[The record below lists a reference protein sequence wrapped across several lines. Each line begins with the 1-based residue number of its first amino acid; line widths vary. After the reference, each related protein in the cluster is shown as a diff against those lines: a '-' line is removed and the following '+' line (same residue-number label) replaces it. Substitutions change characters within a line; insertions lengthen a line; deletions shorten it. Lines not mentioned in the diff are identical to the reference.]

1 MIQWASVTPTAPPRL
16 RPRPPTVQV
25 RTGDKCQHVSTHN
38 VCHTCDHGG
47 AADSLCTVPC
57 VHIVIISPGPAS
69 PGRCCVKCNCGQY
82 FTLATMDNCKKFAVI
97 VSITTICSYIN
108 FSHSIWQR
116 PAPKQLWARLTRTLS
131 LVWGRTDKFCQVE
144 LNALKEKEE
153 NLLWWAL
160 RENWRSLKH
169 FKKVIVEKNR
179 NENIQTQLQ
188 DEGIL
193 WSLPFGQPI
202 CLCCLKD

>member
-1 MIQWASVTPTAPPRL
+1 MTLSECFLSAEVLMR
-16 RPRPPTVQV
+16 V
-25 RTGDKCQHVSTHN
+25 RTCRGYTHN
-38 VCHTCDHGG
+38 SGILDH
-47 AADSLCTVPC
+47 SLK
-57 VHIVIISPGPAS
+57 
-69 PGRCCVKCNCGQY
+69 CVKYLDTIIHLCYSLFTNIGQN

-116 PAPKQLWARLTRTLS
+116 TAPKQLRARLTRTLS

-169 FKKVIVEKNR
+169 FKRVIVEKNQ
-179 NENIQTQLQ
+179 NENI
-188 DEGIL
+188 
-193 WSLPFGQPI
+193 
-202 CLCCLKD
+202 

>member
-1 MIQWASVTPTAPPRL
+1 MLKVDSIGKPDKTHDGNWNIRH
-16 RPRPPTVQV
+16 QV
-25 RTGDKCQHVSTHN
+25 N
-38 VCHTCDHGG
+38 VNKFI
-47 AADSLCTVPC
+47 
-57 VHIVIISPGPAS
+57 HILYWQ
-69 PGRCCVKCNCGQY
+69 N

-131 LVWGRTDKFCQVE
+131 LVWGRTDRSCRVE

-160 RENWRSLKH
+160 RENWRSLKD
-169 FKKVIVEKNR
+169 FKRVIVEKNR
-179 NENIQTQLQ
+179 NENI
-188 DEGIL
+188 
-193 WSLPFGQPI
+193 
-202 CLCCLKD
+202 

>member
-1 MIQWASVTPTAPPRL
+1 MVIKFVSDYFKGFKLRIFHFHDFPPCMDRGKTEYDVL
-16 RPRPPTVQV
+16 NLNR
-25 RTGDKCQHVSTHN
+25 
-38 VCHTCDHGG
+38 
-47 AADSLCTVPC
+47 
-57 VHIVIISPGPAS
+57 
-69 PGRCCVKCNCGQY
+69 QY

-116 PAPKQLWARLTRTLS
+116 TAPKQLRARLTRTLS

-160 RENWRSLKH
+160 RENWRSLKY
-169 FKKVIVEKNR
+169 FKRVIVEKNR
-179 NENIQTQLQ
+179 NENI
-188 DEGIL
+188 
-193 WSLPFGQPI
+193 
-202 CLCCLKD
+202 

>member
-1 MIQWASVTPTAPPRL
+1 MGKLKFRLGLYNNAVGHHAIHPSFITSPTIDCKMGFRL
-16 RPRPPTVQV
+16 
-25 RTGDKCQHVSTHN
+25 
-38 VCHTCDHGG
+38 
-47 AADSLCTVPC
+47 
-57 VHIVIISPGPAS
+57 IYPARFTLLIEKS
-69 PGRCCVKCNCGQY
+69 RVGQN

-116 PAPKQLWARLTRTLS
+116 TAPKQLRARLTRTLS

-169 FKKVIVEKNR
+169 FKRVIVEKNR
-179 NENIQTQLQ
+179 NENI
-188 DEGIL
+188 
-193 WSLPFGQPI
+193 
-202 CLCCLKD
+202 

>member
-1 MIQWASVTPTAPPRL
+1 MLFSSRDESCCCFDGKYQQNKKGCCYPRRSL
-16 RPRPPTVQV
+16 
-25 RTGDKCQHVSTHN
+25 DLIKKIDLIINFKSN
-38 VCHTCDHGG
+38 VNLLV
-47 AADSLCTVPC
+47 LCTLWLC
-57 VHIVIISPGPAS
+57 LHLLLS
-69 PGRCCVKCNCGQY
+69 RQN

-116 PAPKQLWARLTRTLS
+116 TAPKQLRARLTRTLS

-169 FKKVIVEKNR
+169 FKKVIVGKNR
-179 NENIQTQLQ
+179 NENL
-188 DEGIL
+188 
-193 WSLPFGQPI
+193 
-202 CLCCLKD
+202 

>member
-1 MIQWASVTPTAPPRL
+1 MIFFW
-16 RPRPPTVQV
+16 
-25 RTGDKCQHVSTHN
+25 H
-38 VCHTCDHGG
+38 
-47 AADSLCTVPC
+47 
-57 VHIVIISPGPAS
+57 PG
-69 PGRCCVKCNCGQY
+69 VKFGQN

-179 NENIQTQLQ
+179 NENTTQHNTTLRWRNTLKFT
-188 DEGIL
+188 I
-193 WSLPFGQPI
+193 WSAYLFMLSKRLTI
-202 CLCCLKD
+202 WNLKL